1 MKITR
6 VLFGLLVTPAA
17 ALAGN
22 WIGGQIRWMI
32 TGETT
37 ASIHYIHTTAN
48 GLRVDNYPVNT
59 KFFPALLFALFG
71 RPRWL
76 FAFMGG
82 ILASLWIDDKY
93 EAIFMERVIVPLIVD
108 PAFGENPESET
119 DTPDE

>member
-1 MKITR
+1 MKIFGY
-6 VLFGLLVTPAA
+6 LFGFLAVPAA

-22 WIGGQIRWMI
+22 WIGGQIRLLV
-32 TGETT
+32 TGERTAAIHYTHTT
-37 ASIHYIHTTAN
+37 AS
-48 GLRVDNYPVNT
+48 GLRMDNYPVNT
-59 KFFPALLFALFG
+59 KFFPALLFGLFG

-108 PAFGENPESET
+108 PAFGENKDSDT

>member
-1 MKITR
+1 MKIFGY
-6 VLFGLLVTPAA
+6 LFGFLAVPAA

-22 WIGGQIRWMI
+22 WVGGQIRFML

-37 ASIHYIHTTAN
+37 AAIHYTHTTAS
-48 GLRVDNYPVNT
+48 GLRLDNYPVNT

-93 EAIFMERVIVPLIVD
+93 EAIFMERVIVPLIVE
-108 PAFGENPESET
+108 PAFGENKDSEI
-119 DTPDE
+119 DTPV